1 MKRITIALFAA
12 MVLTSCIER
21 EIEQQTFIPAGQPQ
35 KSEEETL
42 TIGVRIRD
50 ETEIETKSILK
61 DADIEDR
68 ITCITLAAYDKD
80 GVLRDRKHFTSGFSS
95 MSLDV
100 VKSNT
105 FDIYALANMGDM
117 TDYLPAKESDIGTLS
132 YRLESYDDIAAAGI
146 PMCGSMKD
154 QKGGDGVRVLELE
167 RLFAKISVRILHDG
181 LLNSS
186 NGEIY
191 AYNLCN
197 RSVYLRQA
205 NSRLYPFSSTGSRA
219 LSASDTMTES
229 DYHADLNNRSEYEGS
244 LNQSQLG
251 PGPGFFKDTTLVF
264 YVPENVQGKLL
275 PGNDDPFAKTPE
287 NISALNGQDYSSICT
302 YLEFNAERKNTSIGY
317 GGGVTY
323 RYYLGADSTSDFSLE
338 RNCRY
343 DITLEFTEEGFF
355 IENWKMSRNED
366 WQDTRTLKFIGKPFT
381 IYKGDKKNVMVHYH
395 TGTSSATSSM
405 LKPEEWAYSFD
416 DEAMRAAG
424 LTYTIDKNNLVTG
437 PDGYKDFCFEF
448 SASDQAKVGASF
460 PLKISTWDGGISD
473 YATITVL
480 ELGSMS
486 VSWDFCPMYV
496 SQEGTLSITGIP
508 ADKMPVSISGYDG
521 NIVEISKVNETS
533 FKAVAR
539 ATGETKLSISNRD
552 GSQTQEFNLRIQAPE
567 LRINT
572 SSVTVNPD
580 GASVKAGYTYLDRTG
595 SELDHI
601 NESVFASALH
611 AVADD
616 APEWLSVKP
625 GTKEIEL
632 YASKLTDSSGAFI
645 ETGRDYYITLG
656 ATGCNAVS
664 QVKLRVHLTN
674 PFEGIRSSLDYGRI
688 DDCSL
693 STLPSVNGKVKAYFA
708 GTVQDNRSLKIEAP
722 IPNADA
728 SQTFAEIVPLKE
740 GSFSYKC
747 EAFSIKW
754 SKSASFASG
763 AAFSIEQTDINP
775 DTRHSAGIHEILVG
789 VKNRHSNESISKRCG
804 TIEIY
809 VHVAVGATAVFGY
822 RNGGYKPSQY
832 YGTFASVYNNLL
844 GKSLFSDTDQYIYY
858 MDVSA
863 EYLVPVSGILVFNR
877 MITGIKSRTNVF
889 NCLDIVLPSLKD
901 GATDCGNLLISVFDD
916 KGGDRTIAAD
926 EPFGYRRG
934 IGAMLYRAVLMQGR
948 ESALT
953 ENELRTIMLGYNRL
967 GSNYESHAPKYGVHD
982 MCMNSDP
989 ASNKVSR
996 KAPFHFCPVD
1006 FKNYRDSDGNGY
1018 HVIHFLDTIA
1028 PDSCGWTNLL

>member
-100 VKSNT
+100 VKSNA

-302 YLEFNAERKNTSIGY
+302 YLEFNAERKNTAIGY

-395 TGTSSATSSM
+395 TATSSATSSM
-405 LKPEEWAYSFD
+405 LKPEEWSHSFD

-424 LTYTIDKNNLVTG
+424 LTYTINKNTLVTG

-448 SASDQAKVGASF
+448 SASAQAKVGASF

-473 YATITVL
+473 YTTITVL
-480 ELGSMS
+480 ELGSIS

-496 SQEGTLSITGIP
+496 SQEGTLSITGVP
-508 ADKMPVSISGYDG
+508 ADKMPVSISGYDS
-521 NIVEISKVNETS
+521 NIVEISKVSETS
-533 FKAVAR
+533 FKVIAMA
-539 ATGETKLSISNRD
+539 AGETTLSISNSD
-552 GSQTQEFNLRIQAPE
+552 GSQTLELTMLIQAPNLRIRA
-567 LRINT
+567 
-572 SSVTVNPD
+572 SSVSVNPD
-580 GASVKAGYTYLDRTG
+580 GASVKAGYFYIDRTG
-595 SELDHI
+595 FELGHI
-601 NESVFASALH
+601 NRQVFSTMLKAEAM
-611 AVADD
+611 D
-616 APEWLSVKP
+616 APEWLSVKSDNM
-625 GTKEIEL
+625 EIEF
-632 YASKLTDSSGAFI
+632 YVSKLTD
-645 ETGRDYYITLG
+645 TGGNAIDTGQDYYISIG
-656 ATGCNAVS
+656 ASGCSAVTPER
-664 QVKLRVHLTN
+664 LRVHLTD
-674 PFEGIRSSLDYGRI
+674 PFEGIRSGLDYGKI
-688 DDCSL
+688 DDCTL
-693 STLPSVNGKVKAYFA
+693 STLPSVNSRISSYFTE
-708 GTVQDNRSLKIEAP
+708 TVQNNRNTLLEAP

-728 SQTFAEIVPLKE
+728 SQVSAEIVPLKE
-740 GSFSYKC
+740 GVFSYKC

-754 SKSASFASG
+754 SKSTSFASG
-763 AAFSIEQTDINP
+763 AAFKIEQQDITRE
-775 DTRHSAGIHEILVG
+775 TRHSVGIHNIYVT
-789 VKNRHSNESISKRCG
+789 VINRHSNERISKVCG

-809 VHVAVGATAVFGY
+809 VHIAVGATAVFGY
-822 RNGGYKPSQY
+822 RNGWYKPSTN
-832 YGTFASVYNNLL
+832 YGTFASVYNSLL
-844 GKSLFSDTDQYIYY
+844 GKNLFSDSHQYIYY

-863 EYLVPVSGILVFNR
+863 EYLVPASGILVFNR
-877 MITGIKSRTNVF
+877 MMTGVQSRNNIF
-889 NCLDIVLPSLKD
+889 NCLDIVLPSLAD
-901 GATDCGNLLISVFDD
+901 GDTDCNNLLISVFDN
-916 KGGDRTIAAD
+916 KGGDRTIVCD
-926 EPFGYRRG
+926 EPYGYRRG
-934 IGAMLYRAVLMQGR
+934 IGKMLYRAVLMPGR

-953 ENELRTIMLGYNRL
+953 ENDLRTIMLGYNRL
-967 GSNYESHAPKYGVHD
+967 GSNDESHAPEYGVHD

-989 ASNKVSR
+989 ASNMVSR
-996 KAPFHFCPVD
+996 KIPFHFCPVD